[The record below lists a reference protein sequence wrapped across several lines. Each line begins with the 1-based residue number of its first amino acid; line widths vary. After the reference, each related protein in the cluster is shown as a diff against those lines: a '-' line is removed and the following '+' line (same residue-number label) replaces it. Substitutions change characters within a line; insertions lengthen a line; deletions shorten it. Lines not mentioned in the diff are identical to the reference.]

1 MAHTSAGSSQ
11 LWYNSFMRTFW
22 HRLGSM
28 PVFLAGAGLVILG
41 LLALNYI
48 VNNFWPIDVGRLDLI
63 RSSALGTADA
73 PALLEAREGE
83 ILLAFLASLM
93 VAVTGL
99 SLPFVYYLN
108 RRIQRAGTPPAFL
121 TVARQALWIGLW
133 VSFCVWLQMNRTLG
147 IAVALLVGF
156 VLFLFELLLQLR
168 RRAERSSEAA

>member
-1 MAHTSAGSSQ
+1 MAHTSAGSAQ
-11 LWYNSFMRTFW
+11 LWYNGPMSTFW
-22 HRLGSM
+22 RRLGSV
-28 PVFLAGAGLVILG
+28 PVFLVGAGLLVLG

-48 VNNFWPIDVGRLDLI
+48 VNNFWPIDVERLDLI

-99 SLPFVYYLN
+99 SLPLVYYLN
-108 RRIQRAGTPPAFL
+108 RRIQSNGTPPTFL
-121 TVARQALWIGLW
+121 TVARQGLWIGLW

-147 IAVALLVGF
+147 IAVALLVAF
-156 VLFLFELLLQLR
+156 VIFLFELLLQVR